1 MYFIL
6 VTQPSGNLVA
16 QNHRGH
22 LVAHRNTRTRR
33 EIKTS
38 IWCVIVN
45 FEQISNLVALLT
57 LNRWIPTEGSCYWD
71 IMFRYLLREFVFYL
85 TFYWTLLFR
94 YQFLSFLLFRNYSVN
109 TWLCRTHCKICLSKT
124 FQNLS
129 MSLQGFYYFVIL
141 GATLVWNLFHMNFC
155 FL

>member
-6 VTQPSGNLVA
+6 VTQPSGHLVA

-57 LNRWIPTEGSCYWD
+57 LNRWISTEGSCYWD

-109 TWLCRTHCKICLSKT
+109 TWLRRAHCKICLSKR

-129 MSLQGFYYFVIL
+129 KSPQGFYFVIL
-141 GATLVWNLFHMNFC
+141 AATLVWNLFQMNFRC
-155 FL
+155 L